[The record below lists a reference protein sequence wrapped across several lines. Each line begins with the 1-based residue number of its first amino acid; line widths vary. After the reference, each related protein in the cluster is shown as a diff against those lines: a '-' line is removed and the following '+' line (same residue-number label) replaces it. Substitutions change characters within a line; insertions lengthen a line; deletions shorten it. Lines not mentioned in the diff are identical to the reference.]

1 MYTATGKTEKT
12 DTIRQ
17 YAPMVKRIAHHMM
30 GRLPASVEEDDLIQA
45 GMIGLLDA
53 FSRYDE
59 AQNSQFEA
67 YAIQRIRGAMLDELR
82 QADWAPR
89 SVRQNMRKIEKVIND
104 LQHQLG
110 KPPSESEIAEL
121 MGVPLEEYQHMLS
134 ESHGHQLIYLD
145 DFGISEDDE
154 SYLDR
159 HCPDT
164 SEEPLERLMDEN
176 FKKCL
181 IAAIDI
187 LPERE
192 KLVMSLYYE
201 EELNLREIGEIMG
214 VGISRVS
221 QLHSQAIAR
230 LRGKLRE
237 DKWILPAS

>member
-1 MYTATGKTEKT
+1 MYTATGKVEKS
-12 DTIRQ
+12 DTLKQ

-59 AQNSQFEA
+59 TQNTQFEA

-82 QADWAPR
+82 QTDWAPR
-89 SVRQNMRKIEKVIND
+89 SVRQNMRKIEKAINE
-104 LQHQLG
+104 LQHLLG
-110 KPPSESEIAEL
+110 KPPSEAEIAEL
-121 MGVPLEEYQHMLS
+121 MGVPLGEYQHILS

-145 DFGISEDDE
+145 DFGLKEDDE
-154 SYLDR
+154 SFLDR
-159 HCPDT
+159 NCPDM
-164 SEEPLERLMDEN
+164 SEEPLEKLMDEN
-176 FKKCL
+176 FRKCL
-181 IAAIDI
+181 IEAIDI

-230 LRGKLRE
+230 LRGTLRE
-237 DKWILPAS
+237 GKWILPA

>member
-1 MYTATGKTEKT
+1 MEATMYTATGKTEKSE
-12 DTIRQ
+12 TIKQ

-59 AQNSQFEA
+59 TQNSQFEA

-82 QADWAPR
+82 QTDWAPR
-89 SVRQNMRKIEKVIND
+89 SVRQNMRKIEKAINE

-110 KPPSESEIAEL
+110 KPPSEGEIAEL
-121 MGVPLEEYQHMLS
+121 MGVPLEDYQRMLG

-145 DFGISEDDE
+145 DFGINEDDE
-154 SYLDR
+154 SFLER
-159 HCPDT
+159 NCPDL
-164 SEEPLERLMDEN
+164 SEEPLERLM
-176 FKKCL
+176 
-181 IAAIDI
+181 
-187 LPERE
+187 
-192 KLVMSLYYE
+192 MSLYYE

-230 LRGKLRE
+230 LRNRLRE
-237 DKWILPAS
+237 DKWILPA

>member
-1 MYTATGKTEKT
+1 MYTATGKTEKSE
-12 DTIRQ
+12 TIKQ

-59 AQNSQFEA
+59 TQNSQFEA

-82 QADWAPR
+82 QTDWAPR
-89 SVRQNMRKIEKVIND
+89 SVRQNMRKIEKAINE

-110 KPPSESEIAEL
+110 KPPSEGEIAEL
-121 MGVPLEEYQHMLS
+121 MGVPLEDYQRMLG

-145 DFGISEDDE
+145 DFGINEDDE
-154 SYLDR
+154 SFLER
-159 HCPDT
+159 NCPDL
-164 SEEPLERLMDEN
+164 SEEPLERLM
-176 FKKCL
+176 
-181 IAAIDI
+181 
-187 LPERE
+187 
-192 KLVMSLYYE
+192 MSLYYE

-230 LRGKLRE
+230 LRNRLRE
-237 DKWILPAS
+237 DKWILPA

>member
-1 MYTATGKTEKT
+1 MYTATGKTEKSE
-12 DTIRQ
+12 TIKQ

-59 AQNSQFEA
+59 AQNTQFEA

-82 QADWAPR
+82 QTDWAPR
-89 SVRQNMRKIEKVIND
+89 SVRQNMRKIEKVINE

-110 KPPSESEIAEL
+110 KPPSEGEIAEL
-121 MGVPLEEYQHMLS
+121 MGIPLEEYQHMLG

-145 DFGISEDDE
+145 DFGINEDDE
-154 SYLDR
+154 SFLDR
-159 HCPDT
+159 NCPDY
-164 SEEPLERLMDEN
+164 SEEPLEKIMDEN

-192 KLVMSLYYE
+192 KLMMSLYYE
-201 EELNLREIGEIMG
+201 EELNLREIGEILG

-230 LRGKLRE
+230 LRNRLRE
-237 DKWILPAS
+237 EKWIHPA